1 MKILKTVCAL
11 ALALL
16 LALSLAACGN
26 VTSSSSPLMADQLEP
41 IQATVV
47 KCSKTPDGQW
57 QLMVAGERG
66 LSFLTCSEADETAG
80 SLLPGAVID
89 IAGVVVVQTSYPST
103 LCGESICVT
112 VVEPGQN
119 FIGLYLDVL
128 NSLYDEETSL
138 NPQGSS
144 DFSITYAFD
153 LTEVHNLSEAEKHAL
168 VYLFTCSH
176 DTDWE
181 TGAQPAGGRLA
192 TYQELVKQGEID
204 EKALRFEHGILF
216 TVQDEPAQNGSFPFS
231 VKKWRSASETVCH
244 ENCTAQKIG
253 DGWTFDGFA

>member
-1 MKILKTVCAL
+1 MKQTKSVCAL
-11 ALALL
+11 VLVLL
-16 LALSLAACGN
+16 LALSLAACEGA
-26 VTSSSSPLMADQLEP
+26 TSSSPLMADQLEP

-57 QLMVAGERG
+57 RLMVAGEEG
-66 LSFLTCSEADETAG
+66 LSFLTCSKADETAG
-80 SLLPGAVID
+80 VLLPGAVID
-89 IAGVVVVQTSYPST
+89 IAGVVMEQASYPST
-103 LCGESICVT
+103 LIGEAISVT

-128 NSLYDEETSL
+128 NSLYDEEKSM
-138 NPQGSS
+138 NPQGSP
-144 DFSITYAFD
+144 DFSLTYAFD

-181 TGAQPAGGRLA
+181 TGAQPAGGGLA

-204 EKALRFEHGILF
+204 EKTFRFEHGILF
-216 TVQDEPAQNGSFPFS
+216 TIQDEPVQNETLSFS
-231 VKKWRSASETVCH
+231 AKKWRSESETVCH
-244 ENCTAQKIG
+244 EHCTANWTG
-253 DGWTFDGFA
+253 DSWTFDGFA

>member
-1 MKILKTVCAL
+1 MKQTKIVCAL
-11 ALALL
+11 VLALL
-16 LALSLAACGN
+16 LALSLAACGS
-26 VTSSSSPLMADQLEP
+26 VTSSSPLMADQLEP

-47 KCSKTPDGQW
+47 ECGKTPDGQW

-80 SLLPGAVID
+80 ALLPGAVID
-89 IAGVVVVQTSYPST
+89 IAGVVMEQASYPST
-103 LCGESICVT
+103 LVGEAISVT

-128 NSLYDEETSL
+128 NSLYDEEKSM
-138 NPQGSS
+138 NPQGSP
-144 DFSITYAFD
+144 DFSLTYAFD

-176 DTDWE
+176 DTDWG
-181 TGAQPAGGRLA
+181 TGAQPAGGGLA

-204 EKALRFEHGILF
+204 EKTFRFEHGILF
-216 TVQDEPAQNGSFPFS
+216 TIQDEPAQNETFSFS
-231 VKKWRSASETVCH
+231 AEKWRSESETVCH
-244 ENCTAQKIG
+244 EHCTANRAG
-253 DGWTFDGFA
+253 DSWTFDGFA